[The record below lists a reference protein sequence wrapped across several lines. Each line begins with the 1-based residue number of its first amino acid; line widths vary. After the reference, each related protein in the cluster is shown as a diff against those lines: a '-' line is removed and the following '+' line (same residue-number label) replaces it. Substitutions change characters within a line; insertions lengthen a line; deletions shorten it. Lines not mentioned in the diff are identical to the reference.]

1 MSESRTSQSAVV
13 ALGATV
19 IIWAYSWIVMKQV
32 LQYAGPFDF
41 AALRYAAGTVLLFAV
56 LVVLRRPLAPPP
68 LWGTALVGISQTA
81 LFQGLGQLAL
91 TSGGAG
97 HVALLAYAMP
107 FWAVLLAWI
116 ILGERP
122 TRRQWIGLA
131 LAAVGL
137 FCVIAPWQGLGS
149 LASTIYALLGGVFWA
164 LGTVVS
170 KRIFQRHDPDPL
182 TFTAWQM
189 AFGALTLIVV
199 AFCVPQRSIEWAPAF
214 IGGLVYA
221 VLLAT
226 SLAWALWLLL
236 VRRLPT
242 AVASVSSLAVPVV
255 SVLMAWAILHE
266 TPTPNEWF
274 GMAFIIAGLLAVS
287 GIGARSTREARPD
300 PRSRP

>member
-41 AALRYAAGTVLLFAV
+41 AAIRYAAGTVLLF
-56 LVVLRRPLAPPP
+56 VVLIVLKRPLAAPP
-68 LWGTALVGISQTA
+68 LLGTAIVGISQTA

-107 FWAVLLAWI
+107 FWAVLLAWL

-122 TRRQWIGLA
+122 TQRQWIGLA

-137 FCVIAPWQGLGS
+137 TCVIAPWQGLGS
-149 LASTIYALLGGVFWA
+149 VASTVYALLGGMFWA
-164 LGTVVS
+164 VGTVVS
-170 KRIFQRHDPDPL
+170 KRMFQRHDPDPL

-189 AFGALTLIVV
+189 AFGAAMLAIVT
-199 AFCVPQRSIEWAPAF
+199 FFVPQRAIEWAPAF
-214 IGGLVYA
+214 LGGLAYS

-226 SLAWALWLLL
+226 SLAWALWLIL
-236 VRRLPT
+236 VRQLPT
-242 AVASVSSLAVPVV
+242 AIASVSSLAVPVV
-255 SVLMAWAILHE
+255 SVLMAWGILHE
-266 TPTPNEWF
+266 TPTANEWV
-274 GMAFIIAGLLAVS
+274 GMAFIVAGLFAVS
-287 GIGARSTREARPD
+287 GIGARATRADD
-300 PRSRP
+300 PGRRSRP